1 VPAPADPAPPAPRS
15 ILEAIQPHPGSFDTT
30 AMARG
35 EPGVPRRF
43 DWRGRTYE
51 VAEVLGTGREIEN
64 ASGTTGDSYVRRHV
78 FRVRTTSGEILVL
91 AGARA
96 KNAGPARWLLRS
108 IEGPAAPPA

>member
-1 VPAPADPAPPAPRS
+1 
-15 ILEAIQPHPGSFDTT
+15 
-30 AMARG
+30 M
-35 EPGVPRRF
+35 PRRF

-51 VAEVLGTGREIEN
+51 VAEVLGTARETEN

-78 FRVRTTSGEILVL
+78 FRVRTTTGEVLVL

-108 IEGPAAPPA
+108 IEGPAAPLG